1 MQKKNVQWLFLV
13 YAIVCL
19 FPYFIPALNQVD
31 PKILGVPFTVYSI
44 NIWMALCCILLNWL
58 SKNVW
63 DSYTGGE
70 E

>member
-31 PKILGVPFTVYSI
+31 PKFLGIPFTVYSI